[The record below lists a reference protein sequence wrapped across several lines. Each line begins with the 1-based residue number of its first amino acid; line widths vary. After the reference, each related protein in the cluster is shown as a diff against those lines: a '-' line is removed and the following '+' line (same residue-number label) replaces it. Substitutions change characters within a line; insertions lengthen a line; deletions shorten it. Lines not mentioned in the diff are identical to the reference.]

1 MPPWSQSSA
10 ASLIHAAALR
20 PCRAKARTGGDV
32 PPASSQPGT
41 AAARQMSAPPPH
53 KAVGVLVSVLAVVL
67 GIVGLVVVGHAV
79 DQLNTS
85 IGTAS

>member
-1 MPPWSQSSA
+1 
-10 ASLIHAAALR
+10 
-20 PCRAKARTGGDV
+20 
-32 PPASSQPGT
+32 
-41 AAARQMSAPPPH
+41 
-53 KAVGVLVSVLAVVL
+53 VLVSVLAVVL